1 MLHLYHCHS
10 SIALRNRIQQYK
22 YNLQRIILPQ
32 KLFIHIHNR
41 LLLSIQQ
48 FGRIMISRLNR
59 AFSTLQKTCPWKLMD
74 FYYNYDF
81 ATKLSFIDHKMR
93 FPLFRV
99 IDKEGKV
106 LAPEFENIDKD
117 LLLKAFNLMVTCR
130 EMDVV
135 FNNAQRQN
143 RVSFYMTSTYE
154 EATNVGAISA
164 INPQDAVFVQYR
176 EHGMFLW
183 RGLKPIDIVNNCKG
197 NRDDISRGR
206 ALALTNCAPKQN
218 IFPNSGPLGNRNPH
232 AAGAGYFFR
241 TKGMDRISMCVFGE
255 GAASTGDFHASM
267 NFAATLGSQTLFY
280 CRNNAYAIS
289 TFRDEQY
296 AGDGIAPRGIGYG
309 MPAIKVDGND
319 FLAVHNAVKKAR
331 EMIIERKGPVLVESY
346 TYRGG
351 DHSTSD
357 SSATY
362 RIPNKMGPMLKYF
375 ESLGDPITRLGK
387 YLELKGHVKDYQKE
401 VKETSAKAR
410 EQCLA
415 DLRKIDQTKMDY
427 YKRMFEGV
435 YKEMP
440 ANLKEQ
446 SEDLEETIKRYPG
459 IYPLK
464 DFPPNQ
470 VAYQFAQHL
479 LFGILTN

>member
-1 MLHLYHCHS
+1 MMRQLKRCFH
-10 SIALRNRIQQYK
+10 
-22 YNLQRIILPQ
+22 
-32 KLFIHIHNR
+32 
-41 LLLSIQQ
+41 
-48 FGRIMISRLNR
+48 
-59 AFSTLQKTCPWKLMD
+59 TVCPWKQMD
-74 FYYNYDF
+74 HYYNYEF
-81 ATKLSFIDHKMR
+81 NSKNLTFIDHTIR

-99 IDKEGKV
+99 MDNNGKV
-106 LAPEFENIDKD
+106 LAPQYENIDKA
-117 LLLKAFNLMVTCR
+117 LLLKAFDIMITCR

-143 RVSFYMTSTYE
+143 RVTFYMTQTYE

-164 INPQDAVFVQYR
+164 LKPQDAVFVQYR
-176 EHGMFLW
+176 EHGMFIW
-183 RGLKPIDIVNNCKG
+183 RGLAPLDIINNCKG
-197 NRDDISRGR
+197 NCEDISKGK
-206 ALALTNCAPKQN
+206 ALALTNCAPKYN

-241 TKGMDRISMCVFGE
+241 TKGMDRIAMCVFGE
-255 GAASTGDFHASM
+255 GAASTGDSHASM

-296 AGDGIAPRGIGYG
+296 AGDGVAPRGIGYG
-309 MPAIKVDGND
+309 MPAIKVDGHD
-319 FLAVHNAVKKAR
+319 FLAVHNAIKKAR
-331 EMIIERKGPVLVESY
+331 EMILERKGPVLVESY

-357 SSATY
+357 SAAGY
-362 RIPNKMGPMLKYF
+362 RLKDKMVTVLKYL

-387 YLELKGHVKDYQKE
+387 YLEGKGYVKDYQQI
-401 VKETSAKAR
+401 VKEITNKAR

-415 DLRKIDQTKMDY
+415 DLRRIDQTKMAHY
-427 YKRMFEGV
+427 HEMFEGV

-440 ANLKEQ
+440 WNVKEQ
-446 SEDLEETIKRYPG
+446 KAELEETIKRYPD

-464 DFPPNQ
+464 DFPK
-470 VAYQFAQHL
+470 A
-479 LFGILTN
+479 